1 MKLSTIIPTTLL
13 LCTQV
18 VKCYDYSHYDYILD
32 EISALDFEDSLDYDD
47 GFDFG
52 KRADS
57 NSSSFTSATNSAAVD
72 QYVSLFKT
80 IGASGLIPQLLSEIA
95 NSSEQVQNLANQVQ
109 FFAAGGSNI
118 SFDGLNVEL
127 NFTEILNAVLD
138 SGIIQSTANGLLV
151 NDTNN
156 QFLAQ
161 FLGGVLSSPNNVWI
175 GWLLMGL
182 GNGHDLTVPWLAD
195 LIVNSTSK
203 ANTNSTN
210 QSEINV
216 QQQLPVAQQAQN
228 YDVVIDFSDNWES
241 NFIKR
246 ADDDTNQY
254 SGSLNQFI
262 NNAANTILNSQL
274 VSSNANDILVAL
286 NQSGIVVPLVIE
298 VLKTPN
304 LNNLVSPIV
313 ATLYNNGVFD
323 GLDLESYYEYAKEKN
338 YLSDALQ
345 YLLTDEHWSP
355 PLAQLFRRMEDTGS
369 FQYLQDNM
377 YGPHKRKQMNQNTG
391 S

>member
-18 VKCYDYSHYDYILD
+18 VKCYDYSHYDYILN

-57 NSSSFTSATNSAAVD
+57 NSFSSSTTNSAAVD